1 MQTEVQQ
8 WQVYTQIS
16 ENLNQSWLLNT
27 FSILLQLYCLIT
39 YIELQDDLEL
49 IYATSMA
56 IRVVEF
62 SNGVYKIRNIFAKKS
77 TYPKEII
84 KFWELD

>member
-56 IRVVEF
+56 IQVVEF